1 MRVNSVLIGNCGL
14 LTGNI
19 LLLPEAAI
27 DDGIFDI
34 VALRPEGLFGWIQ
47 IAWKVL
53 WENGVLRRSEVGRK
67 ILSYTKEVR
76 TLRYLKGKEIVLRT
90 EEPQQF
96 QLDGDSMGEVVAV
109 RARIKPQG
117 LAVRI
122 PATEATRSPPRRRR
136 RRRRASQSD
145 RCGYSVS
152 SNRSGSVK
160 RPFGALAVPSA
171 PLRRPPKHRPGRHH
185 DRSCTP
191 AVRQS
196 ELIGGWA
203 AYRRRGAP
211 PGYSAAPGGRR
222 GTPGDR
228 RGATPASP
236 G

>member
-1 MRVNSVLIGNCGL
+1 MTALRGENSVRLRFQLDDHQPRAVRVNSVLIGNCGL

-34 VALRPEGLFGWIQ
+34 VALRPDGLLGWIQ

-109 RARIKPQG
+109 RARIRPQG

-122 PATEATRSPPRRRR
+122 PATEA
-136 RRRRASQSD
+136 D
-145 RCGYSVS
+145 R
-152 SNRSGSVK
+152 
-160 RPFGALAVPSA
+160 L
-171 PLRRPPKHRPGRHH
+171 
-185 DRSCTP
+185 
-191 AVRQS
+191 
-196 ELIGGWA
+196 
-203 AYRRRGAP
+203 
-211 PGYSAAPGGRR
+211 
-222 GTPGDR
+222 
-228 RGATPASP
+228 PASDAAKEAQP
-236 G
+236 A